1 MRVTAMVYKCRVPR
15 ITDDTFL
22 ARKKGIVRVGGGI
35 DFYIDLD
42 RKEGN
47 CGFFSAVFRDWNSK
61 LGSIKNRDCFD
72 RSLVKINLVNYLLFT
87 FSTINYSK

>member
-22 ARKKGIVRVGGGI
+22 ARKKGIVRVGG
-35 DFYIDLD
+35 
-42 RKEGN
+42 EGLISILISIETREIAVF
-47 CGFFSAVFRDWNSK
+47 FFSAIFRDWNSK

-72 RSLVKINLVNYLLFT
+72 RSLVKMVEI
-87 FSTINYSK
+87 YS